1 MLKVHIPYEAKYQL
15 LINRCENISLKH
27 SNDLKALIGYS
38 NDMNDIYET
47 FDECNPKTQ
56 NIDLFDDI
64 IVDIHS
70 YKNLLPVV
78 TRVIYQKKNFV
89 IFYYALLLSS
99 INKHKLNQTRT
110 QNK

>member
-1 MLKVHIPYEAKYQL
+1 MNAKGPYEAKYQL
-15 LINRCENISLKH
+15 LINRCENVSLKH

-47 FDECNPKTQ
+47 FDEYNPKTQ
-56 NIDLFDDI
+56 NSDLCDDI

-78 TRVIYQKKNFV
+78 TELFIRKKLCNF
-89 IFYYALLLSS
+89 LLCTL
-99 INKHKLNQTRT
+99 T
-110 QNK
+110 